1 MIEERKSAR
10 KEEDNAMRYVKIKLE
25 DESYKMCDIL
35 HTLTDLLPHTTRT
48 HSLTHTHTRMY
59 DTLATVPDMSVNR
72 CIFFFK
78 RSFWVSS
85 LFPAK

>member
-35 HTLTDLLPHTTRT
+35 HTLTDLLPHTTHTLTLAHT
-48 HSLTHTHTRMY
+48 HSH
-59 DTLATVPDMSVNR
+59 V
-72 CIFFFK
+72 
-78 RSFWVSS
+78 
-85 LFPAK
+85 